1 MALIRLEVSD
11 EFLGDYTNALQA
23 AQALMAKARNMSL
36 IVTKCEIVEEVG
48 HL

>member
-1 MALIRLEVSD
+1 MAFIRLEVSD
-11 EFLGDYTNALQA
+11 EFLPDYTNVLQA
-23 AQALMAKARNMSL
+23 AQALMAKARNMNL

>member
-1 MALIRLEVSD
+1 MALIRLEASD
-11 EFLGDYTNALQA
+11 EFLPDHTSVLQA
-23 AQALMAKARNMSL
+23 AQALMEKARNMNL

>member
-11 EFLGDYTNALQA
+11 EFLPDHTNALQA
-23 AQALMAKARNMSL
+23 AQDLMERARNMNL

>member
-1 MALIRLEVSD
+1 MSIIRLEVSD
-11 EFLGDYTNALQA
+11 EFVPDHTTVLHA
-23 AQALMAKARNMSL
+23 AQALMEKARNMNL